1 MPLLPRP
8 CEAADTPGRVSIGP
22 IVQNGLMVHV
32 PKPMIEDLRHELA
45 SFKTASG
52 AYWAC
57 AAVQLAGAVEALLDE
72 TDCGQD

>member
-1 MPLLPRP
+1 M
-8 CEAADTPGRVSIGP
+8 
-22 IVQNGLMVHV
+22 NGMVHV
-32 PKPMIEDLRHELA
+32 PQPMIEDLRHELA

-72 TDCGQD
+72 TDAGGT

>member
-1 MPLLPRP
+1 MKGADAPGGAP
-8 CEAADTPGRVSIGP
+8 AAAV
-22 IVQNGLMVHV
+22 VQNGPMVHV

-52 AYWAC
+52 AHWMC
-57 AAVQLAGAVEALLDE
+57 AAAQLAGAVEALLDE